1 MNNLKN
7 YDDNS
12 LLQTVSNFVK
22 NFIFGFLYILQ
33 KESKINA
40 LFLAILNLIQYIQLH
55 SYMFREEIGYVW
67 QNDGIS
73 NAINIF
79 LEHLLFKV
87 YFSSLQSYVI
97 FLFIQTGLFISLIC
111 IIIYFGYQYHTS
123 SYINRTASSILRVVL
138 LLLITVLFMP
148 IINYNTSA
156 WKCVDDI
163 NGVSKFYDLQCFTA
177 THIGYCIAAFLNLVL
192 YITLCM
198 TIIFTYFECRFRAN
212 DQTAKINGRADAIMQ
227 SYVIVQEIAFSIM
240 HNRNFAYILLV
251 ITLGGSLIIFLAFSL
266 GTQYHSFLFTRY
278 HSTLSSLLMWSAFM
292 LAVAT
297 AMEGNLIGGSIVA
310 WLVGIPFVISIVLT
324 QRDRQLESLVA
335 NVNKLNSPEEIIS
348 QVRYL
353 LTLLRLQN
361 QTKYAVILDGYI
373 EVHRQTCEKSD
384 CPLKKYKP
392 GWNKRLIQQIKQNNS
407 EVKNDKQALLILTLY
422 RILDQGLE
430 KFEKNVDL
438 RIQYAFFLLE
448 VMSYKHKALQELQK
462 AEECEPSLDTQFVL
476 YKYKRIVESEIQDD
490 QNEKTISN
498 HEILPISAAPP
509 IISGL
514 AMQIE
519 KCAYLHM
526 EYWSELNEETPD
538 VAKLEVSGKK
548 VTDSIRLVQE
558 LWQKLK
564 RVCPNHQPSIM
575 LYSAF
580 LIEILNDKEY
590 GVSLNDTLRKMIQ
603 GYNNSKIDDIDNHDF
618 SNDPTPTIVLSS
630 DNEKFGLIQQI
641 NSSGAA
647 LFHYTKSELMNQ
659 NIQILM
665 PDMIGKSHDRFV
677 EDFINNSDYKY
688 VSKDRQVICKN
699 KSGYLFQMNL
709 NIKPINSVKNGI
721 SFLGTFT
728 QDKFNRQNAFIL
740 VNPKNQIEGISTG
753 CLSLL
758 KLDIRYIKTKRNFFD
773 LFPQITDKDQFLN
786 KLGSVVS
793 YTIPKEILKTIDGVR
808 KKEEKDYI
816 YKGVDDKPIQLQ
828 CFCQEIQ
835 FTYANFPAGY
845 CFKFERVSDLAASQ
859 LNSSII
865 SKKSGNQ
872 LMDKKLKMNQNK
884 FIFQSK
890 FDEDNIMYIDGF
902 YKDLPS
908 YSDLGSRID
917 QSKVD
922 DSFLTPQKL
931 DITISN
937 KQEKTDSQE
946 GSPKFKEIQVT
957 SNKIRYDEG
966 IRTVRLFQN
975 KVGEI
980 VNDDDQVMEEEEQ
993 EYEGNQYQ
1001 GVNQNLLYD
1010 DSEEQQSEQDAFQ
1023 SRTKLEQAINQ
1034 NQIPFP
1040 IKFIRIAETFL
1051 TLSMLVLAFVD
1062 YFLDINQLQ
1071 DIQLTLEV
1079 YNTQTNLVAEWNYLL
1094 ENIRD
1099 LQLINEQLYG
1109 NSTAQI
1115 IQNETILK
1123 SEMKSSIDYIQEG
1136 LNYIILS
1143 GYQFPSELKTLYNE
1157 PNINM
1162 KFNSTNSQPYDFQEA
1177 SNQLLSYAL
1186 TIMNYPLESISLNS
1200 DDVALYFTIQNG
1212 FNSYLDAQLKVLS
1225 YTIDDFISKTADKST
1240 NFVIIVVVAGVILA
1254 LSLAIVVIILLSTRL
1269 AKEQVIIMFL
1279 ELPSKVVKALFN
1291 KCEAF
1296 VKYVNSIDGEGSE
1309 KDEDFEH
1316 QIEQDDMA
1324 AIDSK
1329 KKKKKKFKNT
1339 TKAPIRFYIQVIL
1352 IAGFM
1357 EAYFIMQ
1364 LVLQKQNLSDVRQ
1377 LIYEANSTIM
1387 AEGFYAFCNN
1397 VQQAVLI
1404 DSTLEVQSQPAV
1416 QTQYDNLYRLYQLDS
1431 TIHKEHSSNID
1442 KHEQVYIEAYN
1453 TIMFSNPCQRLNE
1466 IANISITD
1474 CESFA
1479 ETSVK
1484 SGFTV
1489 ALTRFFE
1496 NLRYLSSIYTL
1507 TIQNPTPP
1515 LSDFIDT
1522 EEKIIFEN
1530 EADNLRIN
1538 LMKLSKMQEVKQMQR
1553 IYFKTA
1559 IRYLGDSFIEGS
1571 QVKQNTYLS
1580 QKLGLFITFM
1590 IIIILIY
1597 LLYWIPFHRH
1607 LNRDIWKTRMTL
1619 LMIPVDNIRRLRNA
1633 KAYLKVLI
1641 NQQK

>member
-33 KESKINA
+33 KESKTNA
-40 LFLAILNLIQYIQLH
+40 VFLAILNLIQYIQLH

-73 NAINIF
+73 NAINI
-79 LEHLLFKV
+79 LIEHLLLKV
-87 YFSSLQSYVI
+87 YFISQQSYVI
-97 FLFIQTGLFISLIC
+97 FLLIQTGLFISLIC

-123 SYINRTASSILRVVL
+123 SYINRAASSILRIML
-138 LLLITVLFMP
+138 LLLITVFFMP

-156 WKCVDDI
+156 WKCIDDVD
-163 NGVSKFYDLQCFTA
+163 GQSKFYDLQCFTA
-177 THIGYCIAAFLNLVL
+177 IHIGYCVVAFLNLIL
-192 YITLCM
+192 YIVLSM

-212 DQTAKINGRADAIMQ
+212 DLTAKINGRADAIMQ

-240 HNRNFAYILLV
+240 HDQNFTYILLV

-278 HSTLSSLLMWSAFM
+278 HSTLSSLLMWSVFM
-292 LAVAT
+292 LAIAT

-324 QRDRQLESLVA
+324 QRDRQLESLVT
-335 NVNKLNSPEEIIS
+335 NVNKLNSAEEIIS
-348 QVRYL
+348 QVRYI

-373 EVHRQTCEKSD
+373 EVHRQTCEKLD

-407 EVKNDKQALLILTLY
+407 EVKNDKQALLILTFY
-422 RILDQGLE
+422 KILDQGLE

-526 EYWSELNEETPD
+526 EYWSELNEDTPD
-538 VAKLEVSGKK
+538 VAKLEVSGKN

-558 LWQKLK
+558 LWLKLK

-575 LYSAF
+575 LYSVF

-728 QDKFNRQNAFIL
+728 QDKFNKQNAFIL

-758 KLDIRYIKTKRNFFD
+758 KLDLRYIKAKRNFFD

-786 KLGSVVS
+786 KQGNTVS
-793 YTIPKEILKTIDGVR
+793 YKIPKEILKIIESVR
-808 KKEEKDYI
+808 KKEDKDFI
-816 YKGVDDKPIQLQ
+816 HKGIDDKPIQLQ
-828 CFCQEIQ
+828 CYCQEIS
-835 FTYANFPAGY
+835 FSYANFPAGY
-845 CFKFERVSDLAASQ
+845 CFKFEKIDLSASQ

-872 LMDKKLKMNQNK
+872 LMDNRKLKMNQNK
-884 FIFQSK
+884 FIFQCK
-890 FDEDNIMYIDGF
+890 FDEENTMYIDGLF
-902 YKDLPS
+902 KELPS

-917 QSKVD
+917 QSKID

-937 KQEKTDSQE
+937 KQDKTDSQE
-946 GSPKFKEIQVT
+946 GSPKFNEIQVS

-1034 NQIPFP
+1034 NETPFP
-1040 IKFIRIAETFL
+1040 IRFIRIAETFL

-1079 YNTQTNLVAEWNYLL
+1079 YNIQTNLVAEWNYLL

-1099 LQLINEQLYG
+1099 LQLLNQRLYG
-1109 NSTAQI
+1109 NNTIQI
-1115 IQNETILK
+1115 NQNETFLK

-1143 GYQFPSELKTLYNE
+1143 GYEFPSDLRTLYNE
-1157 PNINM
+1157 PKIDM
-1162 KFNSTNSQPYDFQEA
+1162 KFNKTYSQSFDFQEA

-1186 TIMNYPLESISLNS
+1186 TIMNYPLEQISLNS
-1200 DDVALYFTIQNG
+1200 DDVAIYFTIQNG
-1212 FNSYLDAQLKVLS
+1212 FNSYLDAQLNVLS
-1225 YTIDDFISKTADKST
+1225 YTINDFISKTADKST

-1339 TKAPIRFYIQVIL
+1339 TKAPIKFYIQVIL

-1364 LVLQKQNLSDVRQ
+1364 LVLQKQNLSDFRQ

-1397 VQQAVLI
+1397 VQQTVLI
-1404 DSTLEVQSQPAV
+1404 DSYQEVQSKPAV
-1416 QTQYDNLYRLYQLDS
+1416 QIQYQNLYRLYQLDS
-1431 TIHKEHSSNID
+1431 TIHKEHSANIE
-1442 KHEQVYIEAYN
+1442 KHEKVYIEAYN

-1466 IANISITD
+1466 IANITITD
-1474 CESFA
+1474 CEIFA

-1496 NLRYLSSIYTL
+1496 NLRYISSIYSQTMQ
-1507 TIQNPTPP
+1507 TPTPP
-1515 LSDFIDT
+1515 LTDFIDST
-1522 EEKIIFEN
+1522 ENIIFQN
-1530 EADNLRIN
+1530 QADNLRIN

-1571 QVKQNTYLS
+1571 QVKQNSYLS

-1590 IIIILIY
+1590 IIILLIY

-1619 LMIPVDNIRRLRNA
+1619 LMIPVDNIRRLKNA

-1641 NQQK
+1641 NQQN